1 MKDDA
6 RREIAE
12 QFKSNYPGLVNS
24 LIKRAGS
31 RALAEDMIGD
41 AVVKLLEHADAAR
54 LSDFRNVAGYVYQTS
69 RRLLA
74 NHERKMDNR
83 ASLREA
89 PQVLEQLPQP
99 EAAQEIAIE
108 EISDEL
114 QTALTSLPQRDRAI
128 LKALYLDKHERTQ
141 VSTDFDLTSTQLNK
155 ILSRARA
162 RLRHLIQRNRGG
174 ILGADAE

>member
-12 QFKSNYPGLVNS
+12 QFKKNYPGLVNA

-41 AVVKLLEHADAAR
+41 AIVKLLEHADDER

-74 NHERKMDNR
+74 NHERKMDNK
-83 ASLREA
+83 ASLRGG
-89 PQVLEQLPQP
+89 PQTLEQLVQP
-99 EAAQEIAIE
+99 EAAPELAIE
-108 EISDEL
+108 DIAEEL
-114 QTALTSLPQRDRAI
+114 QAALTSLPQRDRVI
-128 LKALYLDKHERTQ
+128 LKTLYLDKQDRTKVCAQ
-141 VSTDFDLTSTQLNK
+141 FDLTAIQLNK
-155 ILSRARA
+155 ILSRAKK
-162 RLRHLIQRNRGG
+162 RLRHLIQRNRT
-174 ILGADAE
+174 